1 MPTHNTIFIPNFCRS
16 VQDQGRDPVLCEKT
30 IMFSNSITIYRCNS
44 ETNGTWPDSTDRG
57 GGTQYVASIPSLRI
71 YLADHPI
78 D

>member
-16 VQDQGRDPVLCEKT
+16 VHDQGRDPVLCEKT

-57 GGTQYVASIPSLRI
+57 GGHSIRGQYTILENLSS
-71 YLADHPI
+71 
-78 D
+78 